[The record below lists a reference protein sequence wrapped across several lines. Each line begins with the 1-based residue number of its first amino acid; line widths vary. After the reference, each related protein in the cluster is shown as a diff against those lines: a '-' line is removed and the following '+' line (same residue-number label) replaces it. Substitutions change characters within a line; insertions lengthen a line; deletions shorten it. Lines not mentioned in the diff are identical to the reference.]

1 MKIIKLM
8 ANNQNKILTFGMLL
22 TCFVANANA
31 LNNVPSHEL
40 TDQFEQLPEQQIS
53 VSGNGDTYALY
64 AQPTAK
70 YGHGILGDAIEA
82 EKLVVLHNGATYTH
96 TLSDEYVFEDIK
108 PRLYDVDNDGQ
119 VEIITIRTH
128 VSKGAGVMI
137 YKIVDGTLNEFAWV
151 DEIGTQNRWL
161 NIVAVYDLDGNGSTE
176 LAWIQTP
183 HIGGVLKVA
192 SIEAGKLEPLSE
204 VFHYSNHSIGERN
217 LCLSV
222 VTHSENSTNFY
233 VPTQDR
239 TQIIGFNFM
248 GGTIQRTE
256 TIEHPVNFSEPLLTQ
271 YRFSNVVQGSGFCI
285 K

>member
-1 MKIIKLM
+1 MKFITSFTYHQTKF
-8 ANNQNKILTFGMLL
+8 LTLGMFL
-22 TCFVANANA
+22 TCVFTNANA
-31 LNNVPSHEL
+31 INSNPAQYLAEN
-40 TDQFEQLPEQQIS
+40 FEPLPEQQMS
-53 VSGNGDTYALY
+53 MSSNGDTYAFY

-70 YGHGILGDAIEA
+70 YSHGILGDDIEA
-82 EKLVVLHNGATYTH
+82 EKLVVWHNGTTYTYS
-96 TLSDEYVFEDIK
+96 LGNEYVFEDIK

-119 VEIITIRTH
+119 MEVVTIRTQ

-137 YKIVDGTLNEFAWV
+137 YKIADNALIEFAWV
-151 DEIGTQNRWL
+151 DEIGTPNRWL

-183 HIGGVLKVA
+183 HIGGILKVA
-192 SIEAGKLEPLSE
+192 TIRAGKLQPTAEIA
-204 VFHYSNHSIGERN
+204 HYSNHSIGERN

-239 TQIIGFNFM
+239 TQIVGFNFI
-248 GGTIQRTE
+248 GGAIQRTE

-271 YRFSNVVQGSGFCI
+271 YRFSNVVQGSGFCLE
-285 K
+285 